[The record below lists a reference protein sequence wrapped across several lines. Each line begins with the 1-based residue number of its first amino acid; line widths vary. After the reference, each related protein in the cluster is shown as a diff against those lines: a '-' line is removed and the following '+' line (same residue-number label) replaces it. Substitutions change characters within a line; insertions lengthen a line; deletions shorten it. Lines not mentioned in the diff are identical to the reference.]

1 MDEDR
6 IDMAR
11 RLAKQCVLVCD
22 WFLFAY
28 AERNRSPFASSLVID
43 EVILLI
49 IPAAELLFVEKTNLK
64 YELFTVDADNE

>member
-1 MDEDR
+1 MHEDR

-22 WFLFAY
+22 GIVFAN
-28 AERNRSPFASSLVID
+28 AERNRGPFASSLAIDGVI
-43 EVILLI
+43 VLI
-49 IPAAELLFVEKTNLK
+49 IPAAKLLFVKETNLK